1 MSKCCLSMIV
11 RQEEHVI
18 ERCLDSVKPLIEH
31 WIIVDTGST
40 DSTMDK
46 VRVSLDGI
54 PGQLI
59 RTPWPD
65 DFAAARNVALEPCKP
80 MGLPVLV
87 MDADDEFHC
96 GPDFDIESMTGECY
110 GITDIHKGNM
120 NIRPHIFRPNVGTH
134 WVGVRHEYV
143 DGIAPPEVIAP
154 SRAWVEVRHEGSRSQ
169 NPQRF
174 LDDATALWKSVARP
188 FPRQDPNHVSW
199 TFFQIA
205 QSYWDA
211 GKQELAMDW
220 YENYLKRELPKETDH
235 MQWIAALRIALG
247 LQQKHSPFIEVTNA
261 YSRTISIDKERIEP
275 YILLGQYLMNK
286 GDYAGSMEVMDE
298 AMALEFKPKM
308 GFQDLRF
315 WNEREAI
322 YQHMK
327 GIVEIMKR

>member
-1 MSKCCLSMIV
+1 
-11 RQEEHVI
+11 
-18 ERCLDSVKPLIEH
+18 
-31 WIIVDTGST
+31 
-40 DSTMDK
+40 
-46 VRVSLDGI
+46 
-54 PGQLI
+54 
-59 RTPWPD
+59 
-65 DFAAARNVALEPCKP
+65 
-80 MGLPVLV
+80 
-87 MDADDEFHC
+87 
-96 GPDFDIESMTGECY
+96 
-110 GITDIHKGNM
+110 
-120 NIRPHIFRPNVGTH
+120 
-134 WVGVRHEYV
+134 
-143 DGIAPPEVIAP
+143 
-154 SRAWVEVRHEGSRSQ
+154 
-169 NPQRF
+169 
-174 LDDATALWKSVARP
+174 
-188 FPRQDPNHVSW
+188 
-199 TFFQIA
+199 
-205 QSYWDA
+205 
-211 GKQELAMDW
+211 MDW